1 MRWYNLQC
9 LDYNEEGVYRMDT
22 TNQNTVQFD
31 FIKDKKDLTKTI
43 LTDVYNSLIKK
54 GYNPVNQMVGY
65 LISGDPTYITNYNGA
80 RALVRKL
87 ERDEILEEVLKAY
100 LDIKK

>member
-1 MRWYNLQC
+1 MSS
-9 LDYNEEGVYRMDT
+9 D
-22 TNQNTVQFD
+22 NTMQFNYVS
-31 FIKDKKDLTKTI
+31 DKKDLTKTI
-43 LTDVYNSLIKK
+43 LTQVYDSLKEK

-87 ERDEILEEVLKAY
+87 ERDEILEEVLKSY
-100 LDIKK
+100 LSIK

>member
-1 MRWYNLQC
+1 MNN
-9 LDYNEEGVYRMDT
+9 NE
-22 TNQNTVQFD
+22 NTMQFD
-31 FIKDKKDLTKTI
+31 ILKNKKDLTRTI
-43 LTDVYNSLIKK
+43 LNQVNDSLKEK
-54 GYNPVNQMVGY
+54 GYNPINQLVGY

-100 LDIKK
+100 LSID

>member
-1 MRWYNLQC
+1 MGN
-9 LDYNEEGVYRMDT
+9 D
-22 TNQNTVQFD
+22 NTIQFD
-31 FIKDKKDLTKTI
+31 IPMSKKDLTKEI
-43 LTDVYNSLIKK
+43 LTEVYDSLIEK
-54 GYNPVNQMVGY
+54 GYNPVNQLVGY

-100 LDIKK
+100 LGIK